1 MGAPP
6 TAGIE
11 GLNVD
16 SYADFRLGRI
26 TNENLTEMRNEQL
39 LLASNII
46 ILDDKMPAKRPGY
59 TLVVTATGQI
69 LALFDFQR
77 DYDQK
82 QFLLV
87 NSAGKLSA
95 CSISPAGAVGNPTI
109 LSSVE
114 DLLQSFQFVPIAYAC
129 YMTNGIKAYTL
140 LDNVGALKLYA
151 MGITAP
157 TNVPSVA
164 LVAGTVTTQY
174 GWQWAFS
181 WVRKVTDSFGATHV
195 HVGPPSPLSNSSGPL
210 TSQMANIGNFGA
222 PPDPTWNFIW
232 IWRTNDTPAN
242 STSALFFDAEIAVGT
257 ATYGDANL
265 DTALDLTR
273 PIPYDNNPP
282 SLGIQG
288 GGIMVEYQSRI
299 VICQGNI
306 VQASGL
312 EEILVGNPP
321 ESFPA
326 SLFFQIPGGKSSIS
340 GAAIFN
346 ETLYLCTKDFW
357 WTVSGYDVSTFKKRD
372 KILQPGAIGKKAICV
387 TPTHL
392 IFLGRDK
399 KLYAWD
405 GSSPKPIEISK
416 ALAKQLLGSLSM
428 EDILSSDMQ
437 NAEVRWFSFGR
448 YSYVLVLV
456 NTGTVPAGQFDWIQ
470 LWNTKFLDET
480 LADGTVLALSE
491 TDFFP
496 TDIITASAAVEQGL
510 ATYMFFGD
518 PAGNIYRWPDGF
530 LDNGKT
536 YTPTLGLPWSPGNVF
551 TGPMF
556 HPLPRPDVIKRYFWA
571 DIQTDRNDATTSFGI
586 EAVMADTPDMKLAP
600 ISIPLQQLP
609 ASSGTPALTAA
620 RAQLH
625 QTPGCTIGRWS
636 RLFITFP
643 NDNQPATL
651 LRLSVSARPLYGV
664 AP

>member
-643 NDNQPATL
+643 NDNLPATL
-651 LRLSVSARPLYGV
+651 LRLSISAKPQYGV